1 MYKYAI
7 QIFTKIVL
15 SNCRFNN
22 SLNIVCNEGVMR
34 MLKNGVNGVNKPL
47 SICRIKKK
55 N

>member
-15 SNCRFNN
+15 SNYRFNN
-22 SLNIVCNEGVMR
+22 SLNIVCNECVMR
-34 MLKNGVNGVNKPL
+34 MLKNGVNKPL